1 MTSTLNPGEEAQLA
15 QTIEMFEVITQS
27 QPHDY
32 QSLEIL
38 KEAYSKLGRETE
50 LINTAKRIAEAYV
63 QMGQFSS
70 AILEY
75 ETILQ
80 RCPDDPDVQQALKN
94 IESKANNIGTQPVL
108 NEPATIVRPSDTGSK
123 GVKRPTGRP
132 VPADIDDGRKSMHKI
147 FVDSKVITAGDFD
160 LCWSTPDLSVPPRG
174 INEPFIQVLAD
185 KGVLAAE
192 ASLKLLTDRTRVA
205 YLPLEKY
212 DLDLDLARTFPAETC
227 RRWCVLP
234 FDRMSKSVLVAT
246 ANPFNQQAAKELA
259 EATSNRLLWYLAPP
273 GELVKN
279 LRKVFR

>member
-1 MTSTLNPGEEAQLA
+1 MATTLSPSEEAQLA

-27 QPHDY
+27 QPEDH

-50 LINTAKRIAEAYV
+50 VVRTSKRIAQAYV
-63 QMGQFSS
+63 HLGQYSS

-80 RCPDDPDVQQALKN
+80 RFPNDPDVQAALQG
-94 IESKANNIGTQPVL
+94 IESKANNVAL
-108 NEPATIVRPSDTGSK
+108 EPALGETILIKKPELAPARAATK
-123 GVKRPTGRP
+123 G
-132 VPADIDDGRKSMHKI
+132 PAAPIEIEDGRRSMQKI
-147 FVDSKVITAGDFD
+147 FVEGKIVTAADFD
-160 LCWSTPDLSVPPRG
+160 LCWHRPDLSVPPG
-174 INEPFIQVLAD
+174 GVIEPFIQVLAD
-185 KGVLAAE
+185 KGIYPVEKA
-192 ASLKLLTDRTRVA
+192 LKLLTDKTRIA
-205 YLPLEKY
+205 YLPLDRY
-212 DLDLDLARTFPAETC
+212 DVDMELARTFPRPTC

-259 EATSNRLLWYLAPP
+259 AATSQRLLWYLVPP
-273 GELVKN
+273 ADLVKT